1 MRIARGSSLIFSL
14 LLSISFVVPVFA
26 DQAAWVSRAEAA
38 RALEELASAES
49 IKHFCAPCGDKAVR
63 TEMVE
68 SIGLFKV
75 QGENYWEIRVNGK
88 GVDLAYVY
96 FEEKK
101 GKWKNA
107 AMEAKIKVQDVPKEL
122 SESLLATEN

>member
-1 MRIARGSSLIFSL
+1 MI
-14 LLSISFVVPVFA
+14 
-26 DQAAWVSRAEAA
+26 
-38 RALEELASAES
+38 
-49 IKHFCAPCGDKAVR
+49 
-63 TEMVE
+63 E

-75 QGENYWEIRVNGK
+75 EGENYWEIRVNGK

-107 AMEAKIKVQDVPKEL
+107 AMEAKIDVRDVPKEL
-122 SESLLATEN
+122 SESLLETEN

>member
-1 MRIARGSSLIFSL
+1 MRKLRGSSLLFSIV
-14 LLSISFVVPVFA
+14 LSISFVVPVFA
-26 DQAAWVSRAEAA
+26 DQAAWVSRAEAS
-38 RALEELASAES
+38 RALEDLASAQS

-75 QGENYWEIRVNGK
+75 EGENYWEIRVNGK

-107 AMEAKIKVQDVPKEL
+107 AIEAKIDVKDVPKKL
-122 SESLLATEN
+122 SELLLATEN

>member
-1 MRIARGSSLIFSL
+1 MKRLTFSFLILAAFT
-14 LLSISFVVPVFA
+14 IPAFA

-38 RALEELASAES
+38 RALEILAKSES
-49 IKHFCAPCGDKAVR
+49 IIHYCAPCDNGVVR
-63 TEMVE
+63 NEKIE

-75 QGENYWEIRVNGK
+75 EGENYWEIRVNGK

-101 GKWKNA
+101 GKWRNA
-107 AMEAKIKVQDVPKEL
+107 AMKAKIDVDDVPKEL
-122 SESLLATEN
+122 SDPLLAVAN

>member
-1 MRIARGSSLIFSL
+1 MA
-14 LLSISFVVPVFA
+14 VPVLA

-49 IKHFCAPCGDKAVR
+49 VKHYCAPCGDKVVR
-63 TEMVE
+63 SEIVE

-101 GKWKNA
+101 GKWRNA
-107 AMEAKIKVQDVPKEL
+107 AMEAKIAVRDVPKEL
-122 SESLLATEN
+122 SDSLLATEN

>member
-1 MRIARGSSLIFSL
+1 MKRKC
-14 LLSISFVVPVFA
+14 LSILFLLAIATPVFA

-38 RALEELASAES
+38 RALEELAAAES
-49 IKHFCAPCGDKAVR
+49 IKHYCAPCGDKVVR
-63 TEMVE
+63 TEKVE

-75 QGENYWEIRVNGK
+75 EGENYWQIKVNGK

-107 AMEAKIKVQDVPKEL
+107 AMEAKIDVQSVPKEL
-122 SESLLATEN
+122 SDSLLATEN